1 MKIARILLSLCCFA
15 LSLSPT
21 GAAQENERFV
31 YADFET
37 VQDTRPVS
45 KRGGL
50 VQLFTYQ
57 ESASSPSRFKGAAPD
72 SRAPEL
78 VRLSKD
84 DPNRAIAF
92 DFQLQAPN
100 QFAGVG
106 VEVHGQ
112 PDKDGK
118 PVADDVSNYKF
129 LTLQLYVKGASSIT
143 TEFISRG
150 HGVDMQSGYP
160 AMIFKVSEGFNAYRV
175 PLDSVNQPPWAQTK
189 VKTKDILKKLTSV
202 NFIVTCGPCVP
213 TAGTVVIDNVVFQN

>member
-1 MKIARILLSLCCFA
+1 MKVAMIAFCCLA

-21 GAAQENERFV
+21 GEAQENDRLV

-37 VQDTRPVS
+37 AQDNQPVS
-45 KRGGL
+45 NRGGL
-50 VQLFTYQ
+50 VQLFGYQ
-57 ESASSPSRFKGAAPD
+57 ESASSPSRYKGAGPD
-72 SRAPEL
+72 SRSPEL

-112 PDKDGK
+112 ADKNGK
-118 PVADDVSNYKF
+118 PVADDVSRFKF
-129 LTLQLYVKGASSIT
+129 LTLQLYVKGVTSLT

-160 AMIFKVSEGFNAYRV
+160 AMTFKVSEGFNTYRV
-175 PLDSVNQPPWAQTK
+175 PLDSVNQPSWAEKK
-189 VKTKDILKKLTSV
+189 VKTKDILKKLTAV
-202 NFIVTCGPCVP
+202 NFVVSCSQCVP
-213 TAGTVVIDNVVFQN
+213 TAGTVVIDNVIFQN